1 MEARS
6 RRDAG
11 AGALVPGLTALF
23 LTAFTALPV
32 AVHGQ
37 EERPVSLDEAVAEAM
52 DESPDVRAARS
63 RAEAAEHGERAADAF
78 RWPSLS
84 LEAGAVRSNDPVA
97 AFGSRLR
104 QGRFTSADFDPA
116 RLNHPDPIT
125 DWSGAVA
132 LGWSPVDLSALAASE
147 AAELEA
153 TAAGLGATWAARAAG
168 FRAEARYVEAVAAD
182 NRLRTART
190 AEEAARANLEVTEQ
204 RREEGVLTDADVLQA
219 RAALSGAEAQ
229 RIDAERA
236 RADARSRL
244 AVAMGWSE
252 DVVPIPT
259 DTLLAAPG
267 TPDGGAPP
275 GGENDLTGRPDLR
288 ASSAQVEAQGARTR
302 QARRAR
308 LPTLETFARIETH
321 SARVAE
327 DLEDD
332 WTLGFRLR
340 VPLFTGFRMGAQ
352 EAAASSLRDA
362 AAREHEQRLRE
373 ARAQVSEARRA
384 VESASRGAEAA
395 GAAADAAEEA
405 ARLTR
410 RRFEEGLTTTA
421 DLLAVEAR
429 AADLRIEAV
438 NAGLMRYLARARLE
452 FLTDTSI
459 EDDPRGGTNP

>member
-1 MEARS
+1 MDARS
-6 RRDAG
+6 RHHAG
-11 AGALVPGLTALF
+11 ARTFTLVLTL
-23 LTAFTALPV
+23 LSLVTLPL

-37 EERPVSLDEAVAEAM
+37 EERPVSLDEAVTEAM

-63 RAEAAEHGERAADAF
+63 RAEAAEHGERAAHAF
-78 RWPSLS
+78 RWPMLS

-132 LGWSPVDLSALAASE
+132 LGWSPVDFSALAESD

-182 NRLRTART
+182 NRLRAART

-219 RAALSGAEAQ
+219 RAALSGAEAR
-229 RIDAERA
+229 RIDAERT
-236 RADARSRL
+236 RDDARSRL

-252 DVVPIPT
+252 DVIPIPV
-259 DTLLAAPG
+259 DTLLG
-267 TPDGGAPP
+267 TPAGAAR
-275 GGENDLTGRPDLR
+275 GVESAGDADLSERPDLR
-288 ASSAQVEAQGARTR
+288 ASGVQVEAQEARAR

-321 SARVAE
+321 SSRVVE
-327 DLEDD
+327 DFEDD
-332 WTLGFRLR
+332 WTLGFQLR
-340 VPLFTGFRMGAQ
+340 VPLFTGFRIGAQ
-352 EAAASSLRDA
+352 EEAASALRDA
-362 AAREHEQRLRE
+362 AEREHEQRLRE

-384 VESASRGAEAA
+384 VESAGRGAEAA

-421 DLLAVEAR
+421 DLLAVESR
-429 AADLRIEAV
+429 AADLRVQAV
-438 NAGLMRYLARARLE
+438 NADLMWYLARARLE
-452 FLTDTSI
+452 FLTDTNI
-459 EDDPRGGTNP
+459 DDDLRGGTNP

>member
-1 MEARS
+1 MDPRS
-6 RRDAG
+6 RPDAG
-11 AGALVPGLTALF
+11 ARTFTLVLTL
-23 LTAFTALPV
+23 LSLITLPP
-32 AVHGQ
+32 AVDGQ
-37 EERPVSLDEAVAEAM
+37 EERPVSLDEAVTEAM

-78 RWPSLS
+78 RWPMLS

-97 AFGSRLR
+97 AFGARLR
-104 QGRFTSADFDPA
+104 QGRFTAADFDPA

-132 LGWSPVDLSALAASE
+132 LGWSPLDFSALAESE

-182 NRLRTART
+182 NRLRAARS

-219 RAALSGAEAQ
+219 RAALSGAEAR
-229 RIDAERA
+229 RIDAERS

-252 DVVPIPT
+252 DAVPIPT
-259 DTLLAAPG
+259 DTVLSVSGDPG
-267 TPDGGAPP
+267 GGAPAAA
-275 GGENDLTGRPDLR
+275 GSDLAERPDLR
-288 ASSAQVEAQGARTR
+288 ASGVQVEAEEARAR

-321 SARVAE
+321 SAQVAE

-332 WTLGFRLR
+332 WTLGFQLR
-340 VPLFTGFRMGAQ
+340 VPLFTGFGIGAR
-352 EAAASSLRDA
+352 EDAATALRDA

-373 ARAQVSEARRA
+373 ARAQVSEVRRA
-384 VESASRGAEAA
+384 VESAARSAEAA
-395 GAAADAAEEA
+395 RAAADAAEEA

-429 AADLRIEAV
+429 AADLRIQAV
-438 NAGLMRYLARARLE
+438 NAELMRYLARARLE
-452 FLTDTSI
+452 FLTDTNI
-459 EDDPRGGTNP
+459 EDEPRGGTNP